1 MTVNGNPIADK
12 LSIGGPDPRVPNL
25 GLLGTGPAPGGIMK
39 HNAYEIDASLTRTD
53 LGLGDNKPLNGT
65 LYEQMFKIADEL
77 NGGVIDG
84 SVTGP
89 IRSARYEDSAARNP
103 KFTMAPISTLFFGAD
118 QFLWR
123 TMVTADE
130 DTGKP
135 VPCTRE
141 SLAAFYGAKDEGN
154 GQWSYVP
161 ERFHDDWYRGD
172 LPVGLTIPDLVA
184 SAVPAVLYAAERG
197 HLPVGI
203 TPQSL
208 TSPDAFVCTI
218 KQVVIGQLPT
228 VIAGVDIL
236 QPLFKNLG
244 SVGANC

>member
-1 MTVNGNPIADK
+1 PQVVLGKKKLPDADHPFRAPSGSDVRGPCPGLNLMANHGYISRSGITNFNELVYGQQEAMGFGADLAVFLAALGMTVNGNPIADK

-103 KFTMAPISTLFFGAD
+103 KF
-118 QFLWR
+118 
-123 TMVTADE
+123 
-130 DTGKP
+130 
-135 VPCTRE
+135 
-141 SLAAFYGAKDEGN
+141 
-154 GQWSYVP
+154 
-161 ERFHDDWYRGD
+161 
-172 LPVGLTIPDLVA
+172 
-184 SAVPAVLYAAERG
+184 
-197 HLPVGI
+197 
-203 TPQSL
+203 
-208 TSPDAFVCTI
+208 
-218 KQVVIGQLPT
+218 
-228 VIAGVDIL
+228 
-236 QPLFKNLG
+236 
-244 SVGANC
+244 